1 MVLTKNAPLE
11 RALSAKRMW
20 VLLFGLVVYH
30 EAVCKDGELLSE
42 EVDRALEKHPALVYL
57 FTLVTVA
64 HLLNWLHPRVD
75 PYVSLGALFS
85 KMKGVTK

>member
-64 HLLNWLHPRVD
+64 HLLNWLPPTID
-75 PYVSLGALFS
+75 PYQRLAEKFR
-85 KMKGVTK
+85 

>member
-1 MVLTKNAPLE
+1 MTGKQAWAVI
-11 RALSAKRMW
+11 
-20 VLLFGLVVYH
+20 FGLVVFH
-30 EAVCKDGELLSE
+30 EVVCDDGQLLSE
-42 EVDRALEKHPALVYL
+42 EVDRALEKHPVLVYL